1 MSPFGKNINRLTRK
15 NRQCMVDFIVKT
27 SKQKAIYQHPINHFK
42 LKKEIQ
48 NSIMKTLSL
57 SNFNLLK

>member
-1 MSPFGKNINRLTRK
+1 
-15 NRQCMVDFIVKT
+15 MVDFIVKT

-48 NSIMKTLSL
+48 NSIMKTLSF